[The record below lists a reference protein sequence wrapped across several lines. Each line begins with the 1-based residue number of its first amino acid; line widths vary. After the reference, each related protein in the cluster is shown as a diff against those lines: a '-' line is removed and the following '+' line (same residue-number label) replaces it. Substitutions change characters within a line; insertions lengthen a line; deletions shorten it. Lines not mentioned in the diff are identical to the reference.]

1 MMKQL
6 SILDK
11 NLPTEIFDYHP
22 NLFTKEES
30 AFYMRKLID
39 ETAWEHK
46 KVLMYGKEV
55 ITPRLTA
62 WYTSSWTKELLQIK
76 ERVENLSS
84 IHFNSVL
91 LNYYRDGNDSVA
103 WHSDD
108 DGVPGKNKFVA
119 SVSFGEERLFDIRSK
134 NDHTNKFSILLENG
148 SYLLMKN
155 DFQENWQHRI
165 AKSKLP
171 MKQRLNLTF
180 RIIQEAV
187 ILIAACYTIHLC
199 TVN

>member
-1 MMKQL
+1 MKQL
-6 SILDK
+6 SLLDTIEADK
-11 NLPTEIFDYHP
+11 NLSTEIFDYMP
-22 NLFTKEES
+22 NFFSKQES
-30 AFYMRKLID
+30 AFFLRKLID
-39 ETAWEHK
+39 DAKWEQK

-62 WYTSSWTKELLQIK
+62 WFGYQLPLLPWTKELLQIK

-91 LNYYRDGNDSVA
+91 LNYYRDSNDSVA

-119 SVSFGEERLFDIRSK
+119 SVSFGQERLFDIRSK
-134 NDHTNKFSILLENG
+134 NNHGNKFSILLENG

-171 MKQRLNLTF
+171 MKERLNLTF
-180 RIIQEAV
+180 RII
-187 ILIAACYTIHLC
+187 
-199 TVN
+199 